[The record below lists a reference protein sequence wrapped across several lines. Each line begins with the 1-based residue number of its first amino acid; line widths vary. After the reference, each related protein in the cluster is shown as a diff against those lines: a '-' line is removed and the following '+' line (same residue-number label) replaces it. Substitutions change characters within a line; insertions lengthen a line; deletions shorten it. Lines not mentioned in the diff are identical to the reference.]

1 MTTAMLWKQ
10 FRKTKASEL
19 KTALMKQYLR
29 LVHYVLH
36 RTELKGAELLNDQ
49 DFYQFG
55 ILGLSEAIDRYNP
68 NYGVKFET
76 YAIPR
81 IRGMILDELR
91 KLDFI
96 PRSYKENVKK
106 ELEEENERRRANNL
120 IELTITDY
128 LREYQ
133 KLSLSQQFGE
143 DDDTILDFLPSKEE
157 TPQEIAE
164 RENVNEIILSQLNKL
179 PEKQK
184 LVITLYYYEDM
195 NYKEIANVLNI
206 SVSRVSQIHS
216 EVINKLRKKLGKILR

>member
-10 FRKTKASEL
+10 YKKTKASEL
-19 KTALMKQYLR
+19 KTALIKQYLR
-29 LVHYVLH
+29 LVHYVIH

-96 PRSYKENVKK
+96 PRSYKESIKK
-106 ELEEENERRRANNL
+106 ELEEENNRRRESDQC
-120 IELTITDY
+120 ELTITDY
-128 LREYQ
+128 LREYHRV
-133 KLSLSQQFGE
+133 SLSQQVGDEE
-143 DDDTILDFLPSKEE
+143 DTVLDLLPSKEE

-164 RENVNEIILSQLNKL
+164 RENLREVILDEINKL
-179 PEKQK
+179 PERQR
-184 LVITLYYYEDM
+184 LIITLYYYESM
-195 NYKEIANVLNI
+195 NYQEIADILNV
-206 SVSRVSQIHS
+206 SVSRVSQIHT
-216 EVINKLRKKLGKILR
+216 EVINKLKKKLSKILR

>member
-1 MTTAMLWKQ
+1 MTTAMLWKK

-106 ELEEENERRRANNL
+106 ELEEENKRRRANNL
-120 IELTITDY
+120 TELTITDY

-133 KLSLSQQFGE
+133 KLSLSQQWGE
-143 DDDTILDFLPSKEE
+143 DDDTVLDFLPSKEE

-164 RENVNEIILSQLNKL
+164 RENVNEIILKQLSKL

-195 NYKEIANVLNI
+195 NYQEIANILNI
-206 SVSRVSQIHS
+206 SVSRVSQIHT

>member
-29 LVHYVLH
+29 LVHYVLQ

-120 IELTITDY
+120 VELTITDY

-164 RENVNEIILSQLNKL
+164 RENVNEIILNQLNKL
-179 PEKQK
+179 PEKHK

-195 NYKEIANVLNI
+195 NYQEIANILNI

>member
-1 MTTAMLWKQ
+1 MTTSMLWKQ
-10 FRKTKASEL
+10 FKKTKASEL
-19 KTALMKQYLR
+19 KTALIKQYLR
-29 LVHYVLH
+29 LVHYVIH

-55 ILGLSEAIDRYNP
+55 ILGLSEAIDRFDP

-96 PRSYKENVKK
+96 PRSYKENIKR
-106 ELEEENERRRANNL
+106 ELDEENARRKENDQY
-120 IELTITDY
+120 ELTLTDY

-133 KLSLSQQFGE
+133 KLSLSQQIGE
-143 DDDTILDFLPSKEE
+143 DEETVLDLLPSSEA

-164 RENVNEIILSQLNKL
+164 RENLKEIILKEINKL
-179 PEKQK
+179 PERQK
-184 LVITLYYYEDM
+184 LIIMLYYYEEM
-195 NYKEIANVLNI
+195 NYQEIADLLNV
-206 SVSRVSQIHS
+206 SVSRVSQIHT
-216 EVINKLRKKLGKILR
+216 EVINKLRKKLSKILR

>member
-1 MTTAMLWKQ
+1 MTTTTLWKEYK
-10 FRKTKASEL
+10 KTKASEL
-19 KTALMKQYLR
+19 KTALIKQYLR

-36 RTELKGAELLNDQ
+36 RTELKGAELLNEQ

-55 ILGLSEAIDRYNP
+55 ILGLSEAIDRFNP

-106 ELEEENERRRANNL
+106 ELEEENARRRENDQY
-120 IELTITDY
+120 ELTISDY

-133 KLSLSQQFGE
+133 RLSLSQQVGE
-143 DDDTILDFLPSKEE
+143 EDDTILDLLPSKAE

-164 RENVNEIILSQLNKL
+164 RENVKELIINEINKL
-179 PEKQK
+179 PERQR
-184 LVITLYYYEDM
+184 LIITLYYYEDM
-195 NYKEIANVLNI
+195 NYQEIADVLNV
-206 SVSRVSQIHS
+206 SVSRVSQIHT
-216 EVINKLRKKLGKILR
+216 EVIEKLRKRLRKILR